1 MRSMIK
7 AAQYF
12 KVRTPNKAG
21 VGFQI
26 LNELRRS
33 GVDLM
38 AFSGFPRAGGA
49 QLDFVPANAA
59 KFLAAAKKANL
70 AVSRPKTC
78 FVVQGQD
85 RPGAVANVLVRLA
98 DAKINVTA
106 VDAATGGGGRY
117 GAMLWVKDR
126 DVKKAAKVLG
136 AK

>member
-1 MRSMIK
+1 MSSRIK
-7 AAQYF
+7 TARYF

-26 LNELRRS
+26 LNELRKS

-49 QLDFVPANAA
+49 QLDFVPANAT
-59 KFLAAAKKANL
+59 KFLAAAKKAKL
-70 AVSRPKTC
+70 AVSRPKIC

-98 DAKINVTA
+98 EAKINVTA

-136 AK
+136 AT

>member
-1 MRSMIK
+1 MSSMIK
-7 AAQYF
+7 TAQYF

-26 LNELRRS
+26 LNELRKS
-33 GVDLM
+33 GIDLM

-49 QLDFVPANAA
+49 QLDFVPTNAA
-59 KFLAAAKKANL
+59 KFLAAAKKAKL
-70 AVSRPKTC
+70 TVSRPKTC